1 VQIYAYK
8 HQNTFGGQALPGSLG
23 ELMRSPRIPSR
34 SKGPTA
40 KGKERA
46 QMGKGR
52 DEVEGR
58 RSGKGGRGREGKFA
72 FS

>member
-1 VQIYAYK
+1 MPTSTKIRLAARL
-8 HQNTFGGQALPGSLG
+8 FPDPWG
-23 ELMRSPRIPSR
+23 RIPSR

-58 RSGKGGRGREGKFA
+58 RSGKGGRGGEGKFA